1 MDNNRRR
8 AGIMADIIG
17 DGSWY
22 IATDGEGV
30 FHPVELTVGLF
41 MGTGQPHVIKGRTE
55 DEVFGKVFDNP
66 KREPQGSA
74 RQGEYII
81 ENQKSRTRADIISAE
96 SDIIKND
103 IGR

>member
-1 MDNNRRR
+1 
-8 AGIMADIIG
+8 MADIIG

-22 IATDGEGV
+22 IATDGDGV

-55 DEVFGKVFDNP
+55 DEVFGKVFTDP

-81 ENQKSRTRADIISAE
+81 ENQKSRTRADIISAKIK
-96 SDIIKND
+96 DISKPQINKE
-103 IGR
+103 